1 MTDMP
6 KTTPGLFSI
15 RFQRPLLVAR
25 FAAPQRMV
33 SWSLNRPGFVE
44 ADEVAWLEVRDTD
57 LTMDADPLDWF
68 RTRLAAAGLD
78 HAVGMMTSRD
88 VTCHHLAT
96 RQIEEAE
103 AACLVTLG
111 LNNGECVGT
120 RFPLT
125 AFSTGGA
132 EPSPPEKK
140 KTVKIGTVNI
150 LVAVNQPLTDAAL
163 LEASSIVVQARTRA
177 ILDIGFRRPGNAEAV
192 SGTGTDCVV
201 MASPLAPLQAQ
212 SPYAGL
218 HTALGEAIGAATR
231 AAVQEAGA
239 IWMADPRRFNF

>member
-1 MTDMP
+1 MTDTHQTP
-6 KTTPGLFSI
+6 PGLFSI
-15 RFQRPLLVAR
+15 QLQRPLLVVR

-44 ADEVAWLEVRDTD
+44 ADEVAWLEVRNTD
-57 LTMDADPLDWF
+57 LTMDADPLHWF
-68 RTRLAAAGLD
+68 RARLEAAHLSQ
-78 HAVGMMTSRD
+78 AVGMMTSRD
-88 VTCHHLAT
+88 VTHHHFAM
-96 RQIEEAE
+96 RQVEEAQ

-132 EPSPPEKK
+132 EQTAPEKNQ
-140 KTVKIGTVNI
+140 TTKIGTVNI
-150 LVAVNQPLTDAAL
+150 LVAVNLPLTDAAL
-163 LEASSIVVQARTRA
+163 LEANSIVVQARTRA
-177 ILDIGFRRPGNAEAV
+177 ILDIGFRRPGNEEAI

-201 MASPLAPLQAQ
+201 MASPLAPPQAQ

-218 HTALGEAIGAATR
+218 HTAVGEAIGAATR
-231 AAVQEAGA
+231 AAVQEAGTV
-239 IWMADPRRFNF
+239 WLADPRRFSF